1 MKVKII
7 TKEALP
13 IAEVNDILVKLEKSG
28 ELSGSQQKIRDFTA
42 KFNKINKSEATKL
55 IKDLESAGIPRLTND
70 CVVEIVNL
78 LPKNESELKTV
89 FVRNK
94 LTVSKEGMDKIL
106 SIIKSQ

>member
-7 TKEALP
+7 AKEALP

-28 ELSGSQQKIRDFTA
+28 ELSGSQQRIRDFTA

-55 IKDLESAGIPRLTND
+55 IKDIEAAGIPRLTND

-78 LPKNESELKTV
+78 LPENESELKTV

-106 SIIKSQ
+106 SIIKSK